1 MARRVTTAK
10 SHRNVSSEGHGVAVV
25 VERASESVGRLL
37 LNIVADA
44 PMGRVDVEMRRFV
57 RRVGEGVVR
66 VLRRESGFG
75 LPLTGSLVGNL
86 AA

>member
-1 MARRVTTAK
+1 
-10 SHRNVSSEGHGVAVV
+10 
-25 VERASESVGRLL
+25 
-37 LNIVADA
+37 
-44 PMGRVDVEMRRFV
+44 MGRVDVEMRRFV

-66 VLRRESGFG
+66 VLRRESGCG